1 MVAQFIEENF
11 EGAITV
17 EGADTAK
24 GAPLGNGDVIPL
36 TKCRSDG
43 TPYMRRADVEQ
54 ALVTLTQQP
63 REEIVAALKIR
74 DRSSPLY
81 IKSECIVYL
90 IRNTRNDNDD
100 GYFNEL
106 YRELMRRLAGALP
119 RFSGE
124 QADQSENIHAAA
136 ARERVRDTF
145 VAKLVEDR
153 AEAGS
158 ALDYFEVMFAGAIA
172 ALRKTS
178 VHKTTREAA
187 RTEPIEA
194 DEEANEPS
202 LTVERAVGSLD
213 LKEELLSDD
222 PIYRSRI
229 AEVIKNLPD
238 KHRRVIELIMR
249 EMPIDSSDDSVMTI
263 RKVIGVKSEKTVRNR
278 RNGAYQLI
286 REALSIGDD
295 HD

>member
-1 MVAQFIEENF
+1 MLL
-11 EGAITV
+11 
-17 EGADTAK
+17 DR
-24 GAPLGNGDVIPL
+24 GDVKPL

-43 TPYMRRADVEQ
+43 TPYTRRADVEQ
-54 ALVTLTQQP
+54 ALMKLTKQP

-90 IRNTRNDNDD
+90 IRDTRNDNDQR
-100 GYFNEL
+100 YFNEL
-106 YRELMRRLAGALP
+106 YRELMRRLSSALP
-119 RFSGE
+119 RVSGE
-124 QADQSENIHAAA
+124 QADQSENVHAAT
-136 ARERVRDTF
+136 ARERVRDIF
-145 VAKLVEDR
+145 VAKLAEDR

-172 ALRKTS
+172 ALRKTWMYRA
-178 VHKTTREAA
+178 TRHAA
-187 RTEPIEA
+187 RNEPIEA
-194 DEEANEPS
+194 DKDTNEPS

-222 PIYRSRI
+222 PIYRSRVADAI
-229 AEVIKNLPD
+229 NTLPD

-249 EMPIDSSDDSVMTI
+249 GMPIDSSDDSVMTI

-278 RNGAYQLI
+278 RNEAYQLI
-286 REALSIGDD
+286 REALSIGDND
-295 HD
+295 D

>member
-1 MVAQFIEENF
+1 M
-11 EGAITV
+11 
-17 EGADTAK
+17 
-24 GAPLGNGDVIPL
+24 PLGNGDVKPL

-43 TPYMRRADVEQ
+43 TLYTRRTDVERS
-54 ALVTLTQQP
+54 LEKLTKQP

-74 DRSSPLY
+74 DSSSPLY

-106 YRELMRRLAGALP
+106 YRELMRRLASALP

-124 QADQSENIHAAA
+124 QTDQSENVHAAT
-136 ARERVRDTF
+136 ARERVRDIF
-145 VAKLVEDR
+145 IAKLAEDR

-172 ALRKTS
+172 ALRKTA
-178 VHKTTREAA
+178 VHRATGRAT

-194 DEEANEPS
+194 DEETNEPS
-202 LTVERAVGSLD
+202 LAVERAVGSLD

-222 PIYRSRI
+222 PIYRSRV
-229 AEVIKNLPD
+229 ADAIKTLPD

-278 RNGAYQLI
+278 RDEAYQLI